1 MAHIVMATDHETDRP
16 QICYPQVAVF
26 PGVGFGLRTPLQRH
40 ADLAGTK
47 LVAIVARA
55 RERIAAFFFHTL
67 CLDVF
72 PRIVHSKQSPLC
84 LTQQTI
90 AKVANSCA
98 SLHFP

>member
-1 MAHIVMATDHETDRP
+1 MAHIVMATDHETDGP

-67 CLDVF
+67 CLDFF
-72 PRIVHSKQSPLC
+72 PRIVHSKRSPLC
-84 LTQQTI
+84 LTQQTV

>member
-1 MAHIVMATDHETDRP
+1 MATDHETDRP

-55 RERIAAFFFHTL
+55 RERIAAFFFPHI
-67 CLDVF
+67 VPRRF
-72 PRIVHSKQSPLC
+72 PPHC
-84 LTQQTI
+84 TQQTI
-90 AKVANSCA
+90 AAVTDTANNR
-98 SLHFP
+98 